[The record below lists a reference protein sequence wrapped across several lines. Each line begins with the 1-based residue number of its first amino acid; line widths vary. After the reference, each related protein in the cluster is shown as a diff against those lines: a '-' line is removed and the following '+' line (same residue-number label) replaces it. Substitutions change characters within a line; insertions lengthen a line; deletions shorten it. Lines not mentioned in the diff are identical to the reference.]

1 MEPPVL
7 ILLLGVLYVLLFG
20 ALSMFRRE
28 GLSGQ
33 FAVVAVG
40 ITAIFAALSAFEF
53 IQPHPVVLLIVLYLV
68 TMRVRLA
75 VDLANAFAARGKFDK
90 AAIFYQLGDSLWP
103 DTTSGY
109 LLKLNKSIAILQQ
122 GDPDTAIRML
132 EEILKE
138 ADSGRVGV
146 KQEAAAHYNLGVAYL
161 RKNMEPRAKVEFNK
175 VLENWPASIYA
186 RHARTALE
194 RLQREQGVTVENT

>member
-40 ITAIFAALSAFEF
+40 ITAIFAALSAFDI